1 MKHYL
6 DLVPISAKVHKKHS
20 RMTRICIILAVF
32 LVTGIFGMA
41 DMAIRS
47 QQLQEIKTGGNWH
60 VLISDTDQ
68 KTVSMISTRPE
79 VKVFGWYGFLKEE
92 SKYTV
97 SGKPVS
103 LAGMDKNVSD
113 KILPMK
119 VLEGSYPKEKNEV
132 VLTRNAKLD
141 LGIHVGDTILLEH
154 PDSKPVELVVVG
166 FIEGTSKILK
176 QNAYVMLMTKEGF
189 EYSIPKEEYGTLYL
203 VQLSRYCNMQKVIT
217 DIKEQYNLTDKQ
229 IIKNGNLLAVLGQSD
244 NDYIL
249 NLYATAAVLFIIV
262 MAAGI
267 MMLASSLNT
276 NVMQRTEFFGMMRCL
291 GATKKQIMR
300 FVRKEALYWCRT
312 AIPIGILIGTAAIW
326 VLCAVLRIIVPGY
339 FSEMP
344 VFSVSWI
351 GVISGIAVGIL
362 TVLFAVRSPS
372 KRAAR
377 VSPLTAVSG
386 NINYT
391 QSIRTSAKTSIFK
404 IDTAIGI
411 HHAMSGKKNFFLMV
425 GSFSLS
431 VVLFLCF
438 SVTLDFMHH
447 AIKPLRPWTPDISFI
462 SSDQSCSLPDTLI
475 EKLKEYPKVKR
486 VYGRMFAYSIPV
498 VSGSQNKK
506 ANLVSYEDFQFSWAK
521 GSLIEGSI
529 DDVKKKENY
538 VLIVHSSDRS
548 LGVSG
553 KITLNIKDK
562 QKEIIVA
569 GLLSS
574 SPFDNAEDEITVICS
589 ERAFRELTGETG
601 YTIIDIQLSAGA
613 SDSDVDSIRSLV
625 GTDTQFSDRRASNR
639 EAKGIFYSM
648 ALFMYGFLVII
659 VLISIFN
666 IVNSI
671 AMSVSAR
678 IKQYGAM
685 RAIGMSGRQLIKMV
699 ASEALTYSIVGSIVG
714 CIIGLP
720 MHKDLFEKMVTSHWG
735 DPWQL
740 PLGMLGIIVAVVII
754 SSVFAVY
761 GPSKRIRDMSIAD
774 TISAL

>member
-1 MKHYL
+1 
-6 DLVPISAKVHKKHS
+6 
-20 RMTRICIILAVF
+20 
-32 LVTGIFGMA
+32 
-41 DMAIRS
+41 
-47 QQLQEIKTGGNWH
+47 
-60 VLISDTDQ
+60 
-68 KTVSMISTRPE
+68 
-79 VKVFGWYGFLKEE
+79 
-92 SKYTV
+92 
-97 SGKPVS
+97 
-103 LAGMDKNVSD
+103 
-113 KILPMK
+113 
-119 VLEGSYPKEKNEV
+119 
-132 VLTRNAKLD
+132 
-141 LGIHVGDTILLEH
+141 
-154 PDSKPVELVVVG
+154 
-166 FIEGTSKILK
+166 
-176 QNAYVMLMTKEGF
+176 
-189 EYSIPKEEYGTLYL
+189 
-203 VQLSRYCNMQKVIT
+203 
-217 DIKEQYNLTDKQ
+217 
-229 IIKNGNLLAVLGQSD
+229 
-244 NDYIL
+244 
-249 NLYATAAVLFIIV
+249 
-262 MAAGI
+262 
-267 MMLASSLNT
+267 
-276 NVMQRTEFFGMMRCL
+276 
-291 GATKKQIMR
+291 
-300 FVRKEALYWCRT
+300 
-312 AIPIGILIGTAAIW
+312 
-326 VLCAVLRIIVPGY
+326 
-339 FSEMP
+339 
-344 VFSVSWI
+344 
-351 GVISGIAVGIL
+351 
-362 TVLFAVRSPS
+362 
-372 KRAAR
+372 
-377 VSPLTAVSG
+377 
-386 NINYT
+386 
-391 QSIRTSAKTSIFK
+391 
-404 IDTAIGI
+404 
-411 HHAMSGKKNFFLMV
+411 MV

-714 CIIGLP
+714 CIIGLS